1 MERQWIR
8 SVLPSKIRQKQ
19 ILSRS
24 EFRSKGIVKSPFL
37 PGFGDPGGAKSSL
50 PILIALL
57 LLALSLSLAGCEI
70 PVKLCGDQKCD
81 TARGETY
88 EWCSR
93 DCRCGNGDC
102 DANENPETCPNDC
115 LCGDGRCQQAYGET
129 SETCPG
135 DCPATCGDGVCDKEG
150 GETPWSC
157 EVDCGDACGD
167 GVCQPEYGEFGSTC
181 AVDCAR

>member
-1 MERQWIR
+1 MRKTWIK
-8 SVLPSKIRQKQ
+8 SMLPSKARQKPM
-19 ILSRS
+19 LSGS
-24 EFRSKGIVKSPFL
+24 ELGSKGVVKSLFL
-37 PGFGDPGGAKSSL
+37 PGFGNPGGAKSGL

-57 LLALSLSLAGCEI
+57 LLASGLSLAGCEI

-81 TARGETY
+81 AARGETY

-181 AVDCAR
+181 PVDCAR